1 VAGFA
6 LMAVGALL
14 AGAGTALV
22 WTTVGMRQDA
32 QGLLDLEFRG
42 LDLAE
47 GIATLG
53 VAGATLVAL
62 LILPRLGGR
71 ARVGV
76 TVGLLVAG
84 GILVALPSS
93 VALRAE
99 EKAIEEIAEVVAD
112 AGALP
117 IAEATD
123 LVRTDPDLA
132 VRTETYGVWPS
143 VVGGALVLVG
153 AGATLAQGR
162 RPTSTEP

>member
-71 ARVGV
+71 ARVGA
-76 TVGLLVAG
+76 TVGLLVAC
-84 GILVALPSS
+84 
-93 VALRAE
+93 
-99 EKAIEEIAEVVAD
+99 
-112 AGALP
+112 GALP

-153 AGATLAQGR
+153 AGATLAQAR